1 MFEGLLRKQG
11 QLVLDKKLPAL
22 MHAVFLAVIP
32 YTDWLSVAIIALITL
47 RKGARQGIDI
57 LIPACLAY
65 FAMMAFSLPVWVS
78 LMNAG
83 ITFLPA
89 FIGAIVLRA
98 TQSWSWVGVTYLL
111 QAFIVAVLLHL
122 FAPQFIFDQLH
133 AMEQLLQQMQGDSF
147 IMEMIKEKG
156 LNRVELA
163 NYIIGFQLVGVI
175 ISALFALML
184 ARSIQAQLFNPGGF
198 QQEMQSFRGEKIGIV
213 ALIGV
218 IIFAK
223 QGNVLAIN
231 VLPALQSYYLLAGLS
246 LGSHL
251 LLNKK
256 PLISMIMLFV
266 PIVVIPFI
274 MLPAYVIFGSLD
286 SIFNLRNYLAVQS
299 GKQV

>member
-57 LIPACLAY
+57 LIPACLAF

-111 QAFIVAVLLHL
+111 QAFIVAVL
-122 FAPQFIFDQLH
+122 DQLH

-184 ARSIQAQLFNPGGF
+184 ARSIQAQLFNPDGF